1 MNIMA
6 TQTKPLTYDDYRRL
20 PDDGNQYQLI
30 GGQLIMSPSPTYS
43 HQIISS
49 NLFYA
54 LKQYVSEKKVGEIL
68 YAPFD
73 VVLSMRDVV
82 QPDLM
87 FISAERAD
95 TIAENNVVEAPD
107 LVIEILSEATKT
119 IDRTSKKIL
128 YEQNGVREYWIVDPI
143 GQTIEQFILREGVFE
158 LNDTFNGSQTLTSPT
173 LEGFSLAVG
182 AVFPNR

>member
-1 MNIMA
+1 MA
-6 TQTKPLTYDDYRRL
+6 TQTKLLTYDDYRNL

-43 HQIISS
+43 HQVISR
-49 NLFYA
+49 NLFSA
-54 LKQYVSEKKVGEIL
+54 LDPYVSEKKLGEII

-87 FISAERAD
+87 FIRAERSD
-95 TIAENNVVEAPD
+95 IIAEKNVVEAPD
-107 LVIEILSEATKT
+107 LVVEILSEATKT
-119 IDRTSKKIL
+119 IDRTSKKTL

-143 GQTIEQFILREGVFE
+143 GKTIDQLILREGTFE
-158 LNDTFNGSQTLTSPT
+158 LAGTFDSSQSLTSPT
-173 LEGFSLAVG
+173 LEGFKLAVRT
-182 AVFPNR
+182 VFSSR